1 MNTAPVDHARL
12 SPSGAHRWMR
22 CPGSLTLEAPIPNKS
37 SGFADEGTAAHE
49 LAAICLLDKSDPAA
63 YLGRKMSNGIEVD
76 QEMVE
81 NVAEFIKVVDSIV
94 GPNGQLF
101 VEQKV
106 DFSDALGV
114 PNSFGTS
121 DVVAIPF
128 MKKELCIVDF
138 KYGRGVAVSAE
149 KNEQLMLYAVGALP
163 MFEVFDEFET
173 IRLVIFQP
181 RLGGVSEWTC
191 TVGELREFASRA
203 KLAGM
208 AALEQLAKNAVDIS
222 TLNPGD
228 KQCRFCRAK
237 ATCPALREFVMAN
250 VADDF
255 INLDEVDSLASKVPA
270 SIATVNTDADMEWLS
285 NLMPHL
291 DLIEDWVRAVRGRV
305 YSELAMG
312 NSVPGYK
319 LVEGRRGARK
329 WLDEN
334 VAEAALKTMRL
345 KKEEMYDFKLISP
358 TTAEK
363 VIAKASPV
371 RWKKLENL
379 IVRSDGKPSV
389 APASDP
395 RPAIKIEDAVAGFDD
410 VSGDE

>member
-1 MNTAPVDHARL
+1 
-12 SPSGAHRWMR
+12 
-22 CPGSLTLEAPIPNKS
+22 
-37 SGFADEGTAAHE
+37 
-49 LAAICLLDKSDPAA
+49 
-63 YLGRKMSNGIEVD
+63 
-76 QEMVE
+76 
-81 NVAEFIKVVDSIV
+81 
-94 GPNGQLF
+94 
-101 VEQKV
+101 
-106 DFSDALGV
+106 
-114 PNSFGTS
+114 
-121 DVVAIPF
+121 
-128 MKKELCIVDF
+128 
-138 KYGRGVAVSAE
+138 
-149 KNEQLMLYAVGALP
+149 
-163 MFEVFDEFET
+163 VFDDFDT

-191 TVGELREFASRA
+191 TVDELREFASRA

-285 NLMPHL
+285 SLMPHL

-395 RPAIKIEDAVAGFDD
+395 RPTIKIEDAVAGFDD

>member
-49 LAAICLLDKSDPAA
+49 LAAICLLEKSNPAA

-76 QEMVE
+76 EEMVD
-81 NVAEFIKVVDSIV
+81 NVTEFMKVVDSIV

-106 DFSDALGV
+106 DFSEALGV

-128 MKKELCIVDF
+128 MKQELCIVDL

-163 MFEVFDEFET
+163 MFEVFDDFKT
-173 IRLVIFQP
+173 IRMVIFQP

-191 TVGELREFASRA
+191 TIEELREFASKA
-203 KLAGM
+203 KLAGK
-208 AALEQLAKNAVDIS
+208 AALEQLANNAVDLAS
-222 TLNPGD
+222 LNPGD

-250 VADDF
+250 VANDF
-255 INLDEVDSLASKVPA
+255 INLDEVDSLASKIPA
-270 SIATVNTDADMEWLS
+270 ATATVSTDADMVWLS
-285 NLMPHL
+285 SLMPHL

-305 YSELAMG
+305 FSELSMG
-312 NSVPGYK
+312 NDVPGYK

-334 VAEAALKTMRL
+334 VAEAALKAMRL
-345 KKEEMYDFKLISP
+345 KKEEMYDFKVISP

-363 VIAKASPV
+363 VLAKASPT
-371 RWKKLENL
+371 RWKKLANL
-379 IVRSDGKPSV
+379 IVRGDGKPSV

-395 RPAIKIEDAVAGFDD
+395 RPAVTIEDAVSGFDD
-410 VSGDE
+410 VSGNE